1 MSVSRKRSKGT
12 TVMGRGSWTRRLLV
26 AGVVV
31 WFATNAASEKAAHGA
46 AAPAPAEPPAP
57 EPAVRPRRTRRK
69 RIALTLVYTTL
80 FFAGAAFTAGA
91 GNELVHMDDGS
102 TVAAETTETTT
113 TADDATAAAEP
124 APPVESPDLAPA
136 APAPAPEPAAEPAAD
151 EPVVAAPS
159 PAAAEPAPVVAAA
172 PEPDPSDVTT
182 PAPASAP
189 PVTAST
195 SAPPPAATVA
205 PPARKKRHAK
215 RTEAKTAV
223 KEQQVQLPAP
233 FQAIAFD
240 PQAWLHNN
248 PASPTGA
255 AAVAI
260 AMHYLGVPYRWGGAA
275 PATGFDCSGLTQFV
289 YAQLGID
296 LVHYAATQFASYP
309 KLDPAQLQ
317 PGDLVFFEPK
327 LDGPGHVAMYIGDD
341 QIVEA
346 PHTGALVRVNS
357 LSGEAASLGFLG
369 AVRPYAGGQ
378 VDRRIASVHTV
389 VQAPVLPAIA
399 FRAYPM

>member
-1 MSVSRKRSKGT
+1 
-12 TVMGRGSWTRRLLV
+12 MGRGSWTRRLLV

-31 WFATNAASEKAAHGA
+31 WFATNAASEKAAQVA
-46 AAPAPAEPPAP
+46 AQPEPLTP
-57 EPAVRPRRTRRK
+57 EPAPRPRRTRRK

-91 GNELVHMDDGS
+91 GNELVHLDDGS
-102 TVAAETTETTT
+102 TVAAETTDTTT
-113 TADDATAAAEP
+113 TTVDDATAAAAAEP
-124 APPVESPDLAPA
+124 AAPVESPDLAP

-151 EPVVAAPS
+151 EPVAAAPDAVAVD
-159 PAAAEPAPVVAAA
+159 PAHAAAAA

-182 PAPASAP
+182 HAPASAP
-189 PVTAST
+189 AGPAPAS
-195 SAPPPAATVA
+195 SPAPA
-205 PPARKKRHAK
+205 PSVVSSPRKKQHAQ
-215 RTEAKTAV
+215 RTEAKTAAPQ
-223 KEQQVQLPAP
+223 KQAQLPIP

-275 PATGFDCSGLTQFV
+275 PTTGFDCSGLTQFV
-289 YAQLGID
+289 YAQLGIG

-341 QIVEA
+341 QIIEA

-357 LSGEAASLGFLG
+357 LSAEAASLGFLG

-378 VDRRIASVHTV
+378 ADVDRRIASV
-389 VQAPVLPAIA
+389 QSPAAGLEPELPAIA